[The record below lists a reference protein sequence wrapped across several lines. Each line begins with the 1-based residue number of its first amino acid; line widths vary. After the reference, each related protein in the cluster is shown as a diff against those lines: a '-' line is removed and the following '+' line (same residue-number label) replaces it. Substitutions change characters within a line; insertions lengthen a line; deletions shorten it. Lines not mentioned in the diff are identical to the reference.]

1 MGSDYRI
8 PTGQGET
15 DSILGGN
22 KQNVACTKTQGKG
35 AVTPQGLNQTYLLV
49 WEGPM
54 WRCGSAVACYRDGG
68 TGGSS
73 LGRFPLVWVF
83 LEVISSPT
91 IKSVDSKP
99 GLLQAK
105 QLTVD
110 NWISFTVCGPPT
122 WARHRFS
129 HQQSLLTGNLHKPL
143 RLIHQ
148 RVDRRSQKYNSTV
161 SRTKTTI
168 TDVNQNE
175 KAEL

>member
-1 MGSDYRI
+1 MLHAPR
-8 PTGQGET
+8 PR
-15 DSILGGN
+15 
-22 KQNVACTKTQGKG
+22 GKEQW
-35 AVTPQGLNQTYLLV
+35 PHRGLNQTYLLV
-49 WEGPM
+49 WEGPL

-73 LGRFPLVWVF
+73 LGRYPLVSVF
-83 LEVISSPT
+83 LEVISNPT
-91 IKSVDSKP
+91 TQPVDSKP

-110 NWISFTVCGPPT
+110 NWISFTVCGLPT

-143 RLIHQ
+143 RLIHH

-161 SRTKTTI
+161 SRIKTTI
-168 TDVNQNE
+168 TDGNQNE